1 MELSRRDFLVLGS
14 ATAAAVGGVGL
25 LGRFGRAPM
34 NHAAW
39 AGKTVGAVQRFLSMC
54 QGCTTACG
62 VIATVKD
69 GRLLSITGNPEDPNS
84 QGSVCAKGVAG
95 PSILYDPYRLLYP
108 LQRVGKRGEGKWKRI
123 TWEEAYTTVADRL
136 RQIRDS
142 GHPEEFA

>member
-1 MELSRRDFLVLGS
+1 MELSRRDFLVLGR
-14 ATAAAVGGVGL
+14 AAAAAVGGAGL

-39 AGKTVGAVQRFLSMC
+39 AGKTVGAVQRIPSMC

-69 GRLLSITGNPEDPNS
+69 GRLLSIFGNPEDPNS

-95 PSILYDPYRLLYP
+95 PSLLYGPYLGLFP
-108 LQRVGKRGEGKWKRI
+108 LPRGWARSPGPGERGSPRV
-123 TWEEAYTTVADRL
+123 
-136 RQIRDS
+136 S
-142 GHPEEFA
+142 